1 MDYRPG
7 NNSHKVFY
15 LTGFSSL
22 GEHRRLLSIPF
33 FLLLL
38 YMTAANAIVT
48 FVIATQKKLHEPM
61 YVLIASLTLLSFFF
75 PIFFLPRM
83 VISFASG
90 RNEITKEECLI
101 QMFLLHYCGCFQ
113 SSILLQMAVDRFFAI
128 CWPLRYHN
136 IVNLRNSVLFTAAL
150 AFRNTLTIVVKVG
163 LFIPLTFCHTNAI
176 HHCLCEHSSVVK
188 LACGNI
194 ARNYIAITVAF
205 SLTTG
210 DCVFIAATYII
221 IFIVIFNSP
230 SGESRQKAIHTCS
243 THLAVLCVAYV
254 SVLCAFVG
262 YRVSTIPP
270 DVRIL
275 LSLAY
280 LLIPSCF
287 NPVIYGIRTKD
298 IKVHVLK
305 LFKLDKE
312 DYGKT

>member
-15 LTGFSSL
+15 LTGFTSL

-33 FLLLL
+33 LFLLL
-38 YMTAANAIVT
+38 YMTAANGIIT

-61 YVLIASLTLLSFFF
+61 YALIGSLTLLSFFF

-83 VISFASG
+83 VVSFASG
-90 RNEITKEECLI
+90 KNNITKDECLI

-113 SSILLQMAVDRFFAI
+113 SSILLQMALDRFFAI

-136 IVNLRNSVLFTAAL
+136 IVNLRNSVIFTALL

-163 LFIPLTFCHTNAI
+163 LFIPLTFCHTNTI
-176 HHCLCEHSSVVK
+176 HHCLCEHSSVVM

-205 SLTTG
+205 SLTSG
-210 DCVFIAATYII
+210 DCVFIAATYIV
-221 IFIVIFNSP
+221 IFIVIFTSS
-230 SGESRQKAIHTCS
+230 SGESRQKAIHTCG
-243 THLAVLCVAYV
+243 THLTVLGIAYV
-254 SVLCAFVG
+254 SVMCAFVG
-262 YRVSTIPP
+262 YRVSGVPP
-270 DVRIL
+270 DVRTL

-287 NPVIYGIRTKD
+287 NPVIYGIRTKE
-298 IKVHVLK
+298 IKVQVLK
-305 LFKLDKE
+305 VFKSDKVE
-312 DYGKT
+312 DEKS